1 MLLQHAWLA
10 PLMKPDTITEEDEE
24 AAEAGEIPLDAGA
37 SGSSGADGEFL
48 DKEVGEWV
56 IGALDRRKRGVMGKS
71 AKPALHAAP
80 LDAVG
85 SPSPK
90 AEMEVARNAGAV
102 AVDA

>member
-10 PLMKPDTITEEDEE
+10 PLIKPETIMEEDEE
-24 AAEAGEIPLDAGA
+24 EAEAAANGELPPVT
-37 SGSSGADGEFL
+37 ADEKQGFV
-48 DKEVGEWV
+48 DREVGEWV
-56 IGALDRRKRGVMGKS
+56 LEALDRRKRGVMGKS

-85 SPSPK
+85 SPGHP
-90 AEMEVARNAGAV
+90 AEVATAGAV